1 MVGRNNAYLSFMP
14 AKDAHKQWK
23 TRGVYRIFLKK
34 NNGLQTAVRG
44 GSERTLI
51 PQWATPEKGG
61 VAQKDSP
68 QGQKSP
74 LHRDKSSK
82 KAPA

>member
-1 MVGRNNAYLSFMP
+1 MHTNNDKPGAYTGFF
-14 AKDAHKQWK
+14 K
-23 TRGVYRIFLKK
+23 KK

-44 GSERTLI
+44 GSEGTLI
-51 PQWATPEKGG
+51 PQWAPAESGA
-61 VAQKDSP
+61 AQKDSP

>member
-1 MVGRNNAYLSFMP
+1 MYTNNEKPGAYTGF
-14 AKDAHKQWK
+14 
-23 TRGVYRIFLKK
+23 FLKK

-44 GSERTLI
+44 GSEGTLI
-51 PQWATPEKGG
+51 PQWTSAEKGG
-61 VAQKDSP
+61 AAQNDSP
-68 QGQKSP
+68 QGQKSL